1 MITSEDNQLKK
12 ITIKDTTHASD
23 QSWGTQ
29 LFPYENIRNELFEKS
44 SESVTI
50 DVPKNINYF
59 SRMKTHIV
67 NL

>member
-1 MITSEDNQLKK
+1 MITSEDNQLKT

-23 QSWGTQ
+23 KSWGTQ

>member
-50 DVPKNINYF
+50 DV
-59 SRMKTHIV
+59 
-67 NL
+67 

>member
-12 ITIKDTTHASD
+12 VTILDTTQAS
-23 QSWGTQ
+23 SKSRRTQ
-29 LFPYENIRNELFEKS
+29 LFPYENIGNEPKS

-50 DVPKNINYF
+50 EVPKNIIYF
-59 SRMKTHIV
+59 PRMKTHIF